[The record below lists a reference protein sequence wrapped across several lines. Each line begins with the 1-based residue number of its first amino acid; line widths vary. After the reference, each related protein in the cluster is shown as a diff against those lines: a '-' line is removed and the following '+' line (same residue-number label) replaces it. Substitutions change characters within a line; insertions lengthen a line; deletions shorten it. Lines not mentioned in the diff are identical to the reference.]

1 MKTLTFWK
9 MNGAGNDF
17 VCVDNRKRAQR
28 FSAKQIARL
37 CHRQTGVGAD
47 GLLLLEMAPKGK
59 GDFRMRYY
67 NADGGEAS
75 MCGNGA
81 RCFAKFARQQT
92 GWKKPSMRLLT
103 QAGLVEAEFVGN
115 NVRIQLTSPSI
126 PLLNENIRLTQ
137 GVAIVHFIDT
147 GVPHV
152 VVFVDDAERFPV
164 EQVGRELRYHQNFQP
179 QGTNANFAQVLRP
192 GLLRLRTYER
202 GVEGET
208 LACGTGVTAASLI
221 AHAVHGFPSPIK
233 VITQGGDT
241 LVVNFKKEGDSFQN
255 VTLLG
260 PAETTFKGEY
270 YV

>member
-17 VCVDNRKRAQR
+17 VCVDNRRRALR
-28 FSAKQIARL
+28 FSSKQITRL
-37 CHRQTGVGAD
+37 CQRQTGVGAD
-47 GLLLLEMAPKGK
+47 GLLLLETTPKGK

-67 NADGGEAS
+67 NADGSEAS

-92 GWKKPSMRLLT
+92 GWKKTSMKLLT
-103 QAGLVEAEFVGN
+103 RAGLIEAEFVGE
-115 NVRIQLTSPSI
+115 NVRIQLTSPSS
-126 PLLNENIRLTQ
+126 PFLNQPIRLTR

-147 GVPHV
+147 GVPHA
-152 VVFVDDAERFPV
+152 VVFVDDVEHFPV
-164 EQVGRELRYHQNFQP
+164 EEVGRELRYHQNFKP

-192 GLLRLRTYER
+192 RVLRLRTYER

-221 AHAVHGFPSPIK
+221 AHLVHGFSSPIK
-233 VITQGGDT
+233 VTTQGGDT
-241 LVVNFKKEGDSFQN
+241 LVVHFKKSGDQFQD

-260 PAETTFKGEY
+260 PAEVTFKGEY
-270 YV
+270 NV